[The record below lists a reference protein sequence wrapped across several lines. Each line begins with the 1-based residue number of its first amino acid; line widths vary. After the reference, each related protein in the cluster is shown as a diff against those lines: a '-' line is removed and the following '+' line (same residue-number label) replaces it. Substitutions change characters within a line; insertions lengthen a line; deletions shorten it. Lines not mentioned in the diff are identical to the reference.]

1 MLNENDSRHEIKI
14 RSGSLN
20 LDREYTEKLDKLL
33 IEIMGSDEAVEA
45 QYRMCCKLL

>member
-1 MLNENDSRHEIKI
+1 MLNENDSRYETKI
-14 RSGSLN
+14 RSGSLE
-20 LDREYTEKLDKLL
+20 LEREYTEKLDKFL